1 MKTKILYLLLIFSLV
16 SKAQN
21 DYNNIE
27 TFREFYIG
35 SNLSLESSSLNGNI
49 IEEIFSGYIDNN
61 LKNRILNLSDVIA
74 KSCAVSGSKLNKKG
88 LITENI
94 I

>member
-21 DYNNIE
+21 DDNNIE

-35 SNLSLESSSLNGNI
+35 SNLSFESSSLNGNI
-49 IEEIFSGYIDNN
+49 IEEFFSGYIDNILFFFFN
-61 LKNRILNLSDVIA
+61 IKSHKRLNLFNYFGINIGVI
-74 KSCAVSGSKLNKKG
+74 
-88 LITENI
+88 
-94 I
+94 